1 MCRCADFKCAD
12 GGIGRWAF
20 GEPVSHLKSHFSNLS
35 LSLHMIKSMTGY
47 GIASF
52 DSGRTKYTVEIK
64 SLNSKFL
71 ELSLRLPKIF
81 SEKEFQLRND
91 CSKQIER
98 GKVNLSINAEQANA
112 VEIKAAGIDKALLK
126 HYYNQLKAVSDELNE
141 QGGNLLQLALG
152 LPEVVKFE
160 EESVSEDE
168 WKLVD
173 KTFNQAMAAFQKFRS
188 DEGNVLEQDI
198 KMRIGIILKNLEL
211 VEIEE
216 PKRVPVI
223 RERLNQF
230 LSEAIGADSI
240 DKNRFEQELIYFIDK
255 LDITEE
261 KIRLKAHCDYFIET
275 LKNADANGKKLGFIS
290 QEIGREI
297 NTLGSKANDANMQK
311 LVVGMKEELEKI
323 KEQLLNVL

>member
-1 MCRCADFKCAD
+1 
-12 GGIGRWAF
+12 
-20 GEPVSHLKSHFSNLS
+20 
-35 LSLHMIKSMTGY
+35 MIKSMTGY
-47 GIASF
+47 GIASY
-52 DSGRTKYTVEIK
+52 DSGKTKYTVEIK

-71 ELSLRLPKIF
+71 ELSLRLPRIF

-91 CSKQIER
+91 CSKQIDR
-98 GKVNLSINAEQANA
+98 GKVNLSINVEQANSN
-112 VEIKAAGIDKALLK
+112 VKAAGIDRELLK
-126 HYYNQLKAVSDELNE
+126 HYYNQLKSVSEELNE
-141 QGGNLLQLALG
+141 PGGNLLQLALG
-152 LPEVVKFE
+152 LPEVVKYE
-160 EESVSEDE
+160 EDTVSDDE
-168 WKLVD
+168 WKLVE
-173 KTFNQAMAAFQKFRS
+173 KTFQQAMAAFQQFRT
-188 DEGNVLEQDI
+188 DEGNVLEADV

-230 LSEAIGADSI
+230 LSEAVGAESI
-240 DKNRFEQELIYFIDK
+240 DKNRFEQELIYYIDK

-261 KIRLKAHCDYFIET
+261 KIRLKSHCDYFIET

-297 NTLGSKANDANMQK
+297 NTLGSKANDAAMQK

>member
-1 MCRCADFKCAD
+1 
-12 GGIGRWAF
+12 
-20 GEPVSHLKSHFSNLS
+20 
-35 LSLHMIKSMTGY
+35 MIKSMTGY

-98 GKVNLSINAEQANA
+98 GKVNLSINTEQANA
-112 VEIKAAGIDKALLK
+112 ADIKAAGIDRELLK
-126 HYYNQLKAVSDELNE
+126 HYYSQLKSVSEELNE
-141 QGGNLLQLALG
+141 PAGNLMQLALG

-160 EESVSEDE
+160 EESISEDE
-168 WKLVD
+168 WKLVE
-173 KTFNQAMAAFQKFRS
+173 KTFNQAMAAFQQFRS

-211 VEIEE
+211 VEVEE

-230 LSEAIGADSI
+230 LSEAVGADNI

-290 QEIGREI
+290 QEIGREV
-297 NTLGSKANDANMQK
+297 NTLGSKANDAAMQK

>member
-1 MCRCADFKCAD
+1 LRLLFIFRCAFLFR
-12 GGIGRWAF
+12 ILPAF
-20 GEPVSHLKSHFSNLS
+20 RTFATKSIS
-35 LSLHMIKSMTGY
+35 LRMIKSMTGY

-52 DSGRTKYTVEIK
+52 DSGSTKYTVEIK

-71 ELSLRLPKIF
+71 ELSLRLPKSF
-81 SEKEFQLRND
+81 TEKEFQLRNE

-98 GKVNLSINAEQANA
+98 GKVNLSFN
-112 VEIKAAGIDKALLK
+112 VEKADSTVRAAGIDKELLK
-126 HYYNQLKAVSDELNE
+126 HYYEQLKAVSLDLNE
-141 QGGNLLQLALG
+141 QSNNLLELALG
-152 LPEVVKFE
+152 LPEVVKYDEETVSE
-160 EESVSEDE
+160 EE
-168 WKLVD
+168 WKVAE
-173 KTFNQAMAAFQKFRS
+173 KTFKQALSAFQQFRA
-188 DEGNVLEQDI
+188 DEGKILEQDT

-211 VEIEE
+211 IEIEE

-223 RERLNQF
+223 RDRLNQF
-230 LSEAIGADSI
+230 LAEAIGREGI
-240 DKNRFEQELIYFIDK
+240 DQNRFEQELIYYIDK

-275 LKNADANGKKLGFIS
+275 LKLDDANGKKLGFIS

-297 NTLGSKANDANMQK
+297 NTLGSKANDANIQK

>member
-1 MCRCADFKCAD
+1 
-12 GGIGRWAF
+12 
-20 GEPVSHLKSHFSNLS
+20 
-35 LSLHMIKSMTGY
+35 MIKSMTGY

-52 DSGRTKYTVEIK
+52 DSGSSKYTVEIK

-81 SEKEFQLRND
+81 AEKEFQLRND

-98 GKVNLSINAEQANA
+98 GKVNLSINVEQSNAE
-112 VEIKAAGIDKALLK
+112 VKAAGIDTVLLK
-126 HYYNQLKAVSDELNE
+126 HYYNQLKAVSDDLNE
-141 QGGNLLQLALG
+141 PATNLLQLALG
-152 LPEVVKFE
+152 LPEVVKYDDE
-160 EESVSEDE
+160 TISEDE
-168 WKLVD
+168 WKTVE
-173 KTFNQAMAAFQKFRS
+173 KTFQQALAAFQQFRA
-188 DEGNVLEQDI
+188 DEGNVLEQDV
-198 KMRIGIILKNLEL
+198 KYRIDIILKNLSL
-211 VEIEE
+211 IEIEE
-216 PKRVPVI
+216 PKRVPLI

-230 LSEAIGADSI
+230 LSEAAGREAI
-240 DKNRFEQELIYFIDK
+240 DQNRFEQELIYYIDK

-297 NTLGSKANDANMQK
+297 NTLGSKANDANIQK

>member
-1 MCRCADFKCAD
+1 
-12 GGIGRWAF
+12 
-20 GEPVSHLKSHFSNLS
+20 
-35 LSLHMIKSMTGY
+35 MIKSMTGY

-52 DSGRTKYTVEIK
+52 DSGSTKYTVELK

-71 ELSLRLPKIF
+71 ELSLRLPKAF

-98 GKVNLSINAEQANA
+98 GKVNLSIN
-112 VEIKAAGIDKALLK
+112 VEKASSTVNAAGIDKELLK
-126 HYYNQLKAVSDELNE
+126 HYFEQLKSVSADLNE
-141 QGGNLLQLALG
+141 PTNNLLQLALG
-152 LPEVVKFE
+152 LPEVVKYDEETVSE
-160 EESVSEDE
+160 EE
-168 WKLVD
+168 WKVVEN
-173 KTFNQAMAAFQKFRS
+173 TFKQAMAAFQKFRS
-188 DEGNVLEQDI
+188 DEGKVLEQDV
-198 KMRIGIILKNLEL
+198 KYRIDIILKNLEL

-230 LSEAIGADSI
+230 LSEAVGREII
-240 DKNRFEQELIYFIDK
+240 DQNRFEQELIYYIDK

-261 KIRLKAHCDYFIET
+261 KTRLRAHCNYFIET
-275 LKNADANGKKLGFIS
+275 LGNDDANGKKLGFIS

>member
-1 MCRCADFKCAD
+1 
-12 GGIGRWAF
+12 
-20 GEPVSHLKSHFSNLS
+20 
-35 LSLHMIKSMTGY
+35 MIKSMTGY

-52 DSGRTKYTVEIK
+52 DSGSTKYTVEVK

-81 SEKEFQLRND
+81 SEKEFQLRNE

-98 GKVNLSINAEQANA
+98 GKVNLSINVEQANSS
-112 VEIKAAGIDKALLK
+112 VKAAGIDTELLK
-126 HYYNQLKAVSDELNE
+126 NYYNQLKAVSDELNE
-141 QGGNLLQLALG
+141 PAGNLLQLALG
-152 LPEVVKFE
+152 LPEVVKYDE
-160 EESVSEDE
+160 ETASEDE
-168 WKLVD
+168 WKIVEN
-173 KTFNQAMAAFQKFRS
+173 TFNQAMAAFQQFRS
-188 DEGNVLEQDI
+188 DEGNTLEQDI
-198 KMRIGIILKNLEL
+198 KMRIGTILQNLKL
-211 VEIEE
+211 VEVEE

-223 RERLNQF
+223 RERLNSF
-230 LSEAIGADSI
+230 LSEAAGREAVDQ
-240 DKNRFEQELIYFIDK
+240 NRLEQELIYYIDK

-261 KIRLKAHCDYFIET
+261 KLRLKTHCDYFIET

-297 NTLGSKANDANMQK
+297 NTLGSKANDAGIQK